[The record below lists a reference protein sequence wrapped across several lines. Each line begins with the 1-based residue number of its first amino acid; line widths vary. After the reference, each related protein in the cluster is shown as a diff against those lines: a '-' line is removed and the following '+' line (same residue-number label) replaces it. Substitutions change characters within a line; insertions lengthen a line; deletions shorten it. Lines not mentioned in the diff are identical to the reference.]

1 MNNSIFMGTKYKR
14 ILMENI
20 MQNTH
25 TQKKKFGKLHLEE
38 SKELFLT

>member
-20 MQNTH
+20 MQNT
-25 TQKKKFGKLHLEE
+25 QKKKKFGKLHLEE
-38 SKELFLT
+38 TKELFLT